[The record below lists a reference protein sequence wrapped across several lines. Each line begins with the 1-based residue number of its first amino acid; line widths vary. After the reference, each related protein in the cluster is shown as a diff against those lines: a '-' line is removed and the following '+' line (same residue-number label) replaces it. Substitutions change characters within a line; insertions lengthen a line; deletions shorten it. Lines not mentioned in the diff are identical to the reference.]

1 MGNSIRAHCKFLI
14 FSGTA
19 WKRTSFRSKD
29 VMFSLSFGLSS
40 LRRMWICLFTMAS
53 VSGSWIARSSL
64 M

>member
-29 VMFSLSFGLSS
+29 VMFSLSFG
-40 LRRMWICLFTMAS
+40 
-53 VSGSWIARSSL
+53 
-64 M
+64 